1 MRILVVEDSEK
12 LRRAIQFGLRKAGYV
27 VDATG
32 DGEEGLWFAESNDY
46 DAIVLDLMLP
56 SLDGLTVLRRLRESG
71 RETPALI
78 LTVRSEVA
86 DRVTGLRAGADDYL
100 GKPFAFDELLA
111 RVEALVRRRYG
122 KRRPLLRVGK
132 LEVDT
137 GARKVSHWG
146 HDVPLTPREYRLLE
160 LLARRAGEVVSR
172 SEIEDHIYADDV
184 EVFSNAV
191 ESAVS
196 TLRRKLESPSGA
208 TLIHT
213 RRGLGYVLEAASE

>member
-12 LRRAIQFGLRKAGYV
+12 LRRAIHFALRKVGYA

-56 SLDGLTVLRRLRESG
+56 GLDGLAVLRRLRDGG
-71 RETPALI
+71 RDTPALI

-86 DRVTGLRAGADDYL
+86 DRVAGLRAGADDYL
-100 GKPFAFDELLA
+100 SKPFAFDELLA

-122 KRRPLLRVGK
+122 NKRPLLRVGE

-137 GARKVSHWG
+137 GARKIRHRG
-146 HDVPLTPREYRLLE
+146 HDVALTPREYRLLE

-172 SEIEDHIYADDV
+172 SEIEEHIYGDDA

-191 ESAVS
+191 ESAIS
-196 TLRRKLESPSGA
+196 TLRRKLETPGGA

-213 RRGLGYVLEAASE
+213 RRGLGYVLEAGGE